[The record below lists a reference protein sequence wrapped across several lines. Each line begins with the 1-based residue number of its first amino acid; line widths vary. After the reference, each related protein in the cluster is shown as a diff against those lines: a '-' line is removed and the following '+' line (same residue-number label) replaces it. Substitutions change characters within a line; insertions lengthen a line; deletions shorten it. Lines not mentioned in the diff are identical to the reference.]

1 MPKPVQQEGDDP
13 DPTPYLFVS
22 LEQKRMDQTK
32 PYDAK
37 KACWVP
43 DEKEGYVLGEIK
55 ATKGDL
61 VTVSLPGGEDKNV
74 KKDLICQVNPPK
86 FEKVEDMAD
95 LTYLNEASVL
105 HNLRQRYYCKLIYD
119 KNFKKEQVTQVNPP
133 KYEKCEDM
141 SNLTYLNDASVL
153 HNLKQRYYHKLI
165 YVILLNDIFPA
176 LNPGNK
182 PVPGYT
188 APVFLYSCIY
198 LVCDELHSLHG
209 PNVITV
215 HSVSHFRVKMTLIGE
230 SGAGK
235 TENTKKV
242 IAYFA
247 TVGASQSKKE
257 EAAKEKKGSLE
268 DQVVQTNPVLEA
280 FGNAKTVRNDNSSRF
295 GKFIRIH
302 FGPAGKLAGADI
314 ETYLLEKARVISQQ
328 SLERSYHIFYQIMS
342 GSVPG
347 VKDMCSLSNDIYEYH
362 YVSQGKTTIPNVDDG
377 EELQLT
383 DVNKCMLSEN
393 IYDYYNVS
401 QGKITIPNVDDGE
414 ELQLTDQ
421 AFDVLGFTQE
431 EKDNVYKITASV
443 MHMGGMKF
451 KQRGREEQA
460 EADGTEEGAR
470 VAKLLGTEVEE
481 LYKNFLKPRIKVGN
495 EFVTQGRNKDQ
506 VAYSVGAMSKGMFD
520 RVFKWLVKK
529 CNETLDT
536 KQKRQHFIGVLDIAG
551 FEIFDYNGFEQLC
564 INFTNEKL
572 QQFFNHHMFVLE
584 QEEYKKEGINWDF
597 IDFGMDLLAC
607 IDLIEKFNGF
617 EQLCINFTNEK
628 LQQFFNH
635 HMFVLE
641 QEEYK
646 KEGIEWAFIDFGMDL
661 LACIELIEKFNG
673 FEQLCI
679 NFTNEK
685 LQQFFNHHMFVLEQ
699 EEYKREGID
708 WTFIDF
714 GMDLQACIELIEKP
728 MGIMSILEEESMFP
742 KATDR
747 TFEEKLMNNHL
758 GKSPNFQKPKPPKPG
773 QAAAH
778 FAIGHY
784 AGTVSYN
791 ITGWL
796 EKNKDP
802 LNDTVVDQFKKAS
815 NKLLVEIFAD
825 HPGQSGAVVDSS
837 GGGGKGGR
845 GKKGGGFATVSSSY
859 KEQLNN
865 LMTTLRS
872 TQPHFVRC
880 IIPNELKQPG
890 LIDSHLV
897 MHQLTC
903 NGVLEGIRICRKGF
917 PNRMVYPDFK
927 LRYKILCAH
936 LIKEPTDAQKAT
948 QIILDH
954 INIDSEQY
962 RMGHTKVFFR
972 AGVLGQLEELRDERL
987 SKIITWLQSW
997 IRAYL
1002 SRKEYKKL
1010 QDQRRIA
1017 LQVVQRNLRKYLQ
1030 LRTWPWWKLWQKVK
1044 PMLNVTRIED
1054 EI

>member
-1 MPKPVQQEGDDP
+1 
-13 DPTPYLFVS
+13 
-22 LEQKRMDQTK
+22 
-32 PYDAK
+32 
-37 KACWVP
+37 
-43 DEKEGYVLGEIK
+43 
-55 ATKGDL
+55 
-61 VTVSLPGGEDKNV
+61 
-74 KKDLICQVNPPK
+74 
-86 FEKVEDMAD
+86 
-95 LTYLNEASVL
+95 
-105 HNLRQRYYCKLIYD
+105 
-119 KNFKKEQVTQVNPP
+119 
-133 KYEKCEDM
+133 
-141 SNLTYLNDASVL
+141 
-153 HNLKQRYYHKLI
+153 
-165 YVILLNDIFPA
+165 
-176 LNPGNK
+176 
-182 PVPGYT
+182 
-188 APVFLYSCIY
+188 
-198 LVCDELHSLHG
+198 
-209 PNVITV
+209 
-215 HSVSHFRVKMTLIGE
+215 
-230 SGAGK
+230 
-235 TENTKKV
+235 
-242 IAYFA
+242 
-247 TVGASQSKKE
+247 
-257 EAAKEKKGSLE
+257 
-268 DQVVQTNPVLEA
+268 
-280 FGNAKTVRNDNSSRF
+280 
-295 GKFIRIH
+295 
-302 FGPAGKLAGADI
+302 
-314 ETYLLEKARVISQQ
+314 
-328 SLERSYHIFYQIMS
+328 MS

-347 VKDMCSLSNDIYEYH
+347 VKENCLLSNNIHDYYF
-362 YVSQGKTTIPNVDDG
+362 VSQGKTEIAGLSDG
-377 EELQLT
+377 EE
-383 DVNKCMLSEN
+383 MS
-393 IYDYYNVS
+393 I
-401 QGKITIPNVDDGE
+401 
-414 ELQLTDQ
+414 TDQ

-551 FEIFDYNGFEQLC
+551 FEIFD
-564 INFTNEKL
+564 
-572 QQFFNHHMFVLE
+572 
-584 QEEYKKEGINWDF
+584 
-597 IDFGMDLLAC
+597 
-607 IDLIEKFNGF
+607 FNGF

-661 LACIELIEKFNG
+661 L
-673 FEQLCI
+673 
-679 NFTNEK
+679 
-685 LQQFFNHHMFVLEQ
+685 
-699 EEYKREGID
+699 
-708 WTFIDF
+708 
-714 GMDLQACIELIEKP
+714 ACIELIEKP

-927 LRYKILCAH
+927 LRYKILSPSEADKAGDD
-936 LIKEPTDAQKAT
+936 IKKVALALLDAVNMDAQ
-948 QIILDH
+948 
-954 INIDSEQY
+954 SY
-962 RMGHTKVFFR
+962 RLGHTKVFFR

-1010 QDQRRIA
+1010 QDQRIA

-1054 EI
+1054 EIKKLEDKVQKAQEAFEKEEKLRKEVEALNSKLLQEKTDLLASLEGEKGSLSDVQERANKLQAQKTDLESQLHDTQERLQQEEDARNQLFQGKKKLEQEVSGLKKDIEDLELSVQKSEQDKATKDHQIRNLNDEIAHQDELINKLNKEKKNQGETNQKTAEELQAAEDKVNHLNKVKAKLEQTLDELEDSLEREKKLRGDIEKAKRKVEGDLKLTQEAVSDLERNKKELEQTIQRKDKEISSLAAKLEDEQSLVAKLQKQIKELQSRIEELEEEVEAERQARAKAEKQRSDLARELEELGERLEEAGGATSAQIELNKKREAELAKLRRDLEEANIQHEGTLANLRKKHNDAVAEMGEQIDQLNKLKAKAEHDRSSVYNEMNNVRGAIDSLARDKVKCGVICPLSTG